1 MRRGWP
7 AIVAAVAILLVAAWA
22 LSQRGPGAQAPEPAD
37 AEGGE
42 EREEAVDTLVT
53 LDTAAQR
60 FAGIEIATAGVASGN
75 DVVANGTITYDG
87 DYASVVAPRA
97 MGRVLA
103 VRADLGDRVEAGGVL
118 AVLQSAEVGET
129 RGAVERARAA
139 LHVAR
144 QNYEREKR
152 LYEQSVSSQKEML
165 EAEGEYRTAQA
176 ALNSASSRLRAVGA
190 GAGPSGAEYNLVSP
204 VAGTVVERQTMPGQ
218 IAGPETNLFTVANLR
233 RLWMTVEV
241 YESDA
246 GRVRQG
252 ARVEVRPRALPG
264 ETFVGR
270 ISFAG
275 GVVDAATRTLKV
287 RVTIDNPTLRL
298 RPGMFAQVRIDAPPV
313 PGASGGEGVVVPE
326 LAIQDLSGRTVVFV
340 PGDATGEFVARTV
353 TVGERAGRGVQ
364 ILAGLRPGDAF
375 VVNGAFQL
383 KSELLK
389 ATFGEEDES

>member
-1 MRRGWP
+1 
-7 AIVAAVAILLVAAWA
+7 
-22 LSQRGPGAQAPEPAD
+22 
-37 AEGGE
+37 
-42 EREEAVDTLVT
+42 
-53 LDTAAQR
+53 
-60 FAGIEIATAGVASGN
+60 
-75 DVVANGTITYDG
+75 
-87 DYASVVAPRA
+87 
-97 MGRVLA
+97 
-103 VRADLGDRVEAGGVL
+103 
-118 AVLQSAEVGET
+118 
-129 RGAVERARAA
+129 
-139 LHVAR
+139 
-144 QNYEREKR
+144 
-152 LYEQSVSSQKEML
+152 
-165 EAEGEYRTAQA
+165 
-176 ALNSASSRLRAVGA
+176 
-190 GAGPSGAEYNLVSP
+190 
-204 VAGTVVERQTMPGQ
+204 MPGQ
-218 IAGPETNLFTVANLR
+218 IAGPETKLFTVANLR

-252 ARVEVRPRALPG
+252 ARAEVRPRALPD

-270 ISFAG
+270 VSFAG

-287 RVTIDNPTLRL
+287 RVTVDNPSLRL

-326 LAIQDLSGRTVVFV
+326 RAIQDLSGRTVVFV

-353 TVGERAGRGVQ
+353 TVGERAGRGVR